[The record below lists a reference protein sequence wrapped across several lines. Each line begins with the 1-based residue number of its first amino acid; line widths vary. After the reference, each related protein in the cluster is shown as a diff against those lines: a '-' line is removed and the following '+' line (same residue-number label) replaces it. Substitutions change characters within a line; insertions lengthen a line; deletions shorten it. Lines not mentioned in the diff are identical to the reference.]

1 MKRFILVLAVGL
13 IALSGNAMAGFKT
26 GQAVVISTASRFVNA
41 DLGYVRNT
49 GDTTQYIGC
58 EVWASGST
66 PSAYCFARDAAGTYV
81 SCYTTN
87 AVLVNV
93 AAALK
98 PDDYLYFSW
107 DTSGNCNFIEQ
118 ATASYTA
125 PKGP

>member
-1 MKRFILVLAVGL
+1 MKRSMLVLAVCGL
-13 IALSGNAMAGFKT
+13 AMSGIAMAGFKT
-26 GQAVVISTASRFVNA
+26 GQQVVISTSSRFVNA

-49 GDTTQYIGC
+49 ADANQYIGC
-58 EVWASGST
+58 EVYSSGST
-66 PSAYCFARDAAGTYV
+66 PSAYCFARDSAGTYV

-87 AVLVNV
+87 TSLVNV

-98 PDDYLYFSW
+98 PDDYLYFQW

-118 ATASYTA
+118 ATSSYTA